1 MTSLDGVKSS
11 RTVAYPSFSHAL
23 TLLKL
28 LKLAL
33 VSANGPLVGRPTQGK
48 DLGTKVSLF
57 SSRRAIKIRKITAG
71 TVMVGRVT
79 KTCPK
84 SFTIPCILIKA
95 FKNEDTSLVIHNECG
110 RRKIHREAE
119 KRTKVQRRG
128 LVTRSVA
135 E

>member
-1 MTSLDGVKSS
+1 VTSLNGVKSS

-48 DLGTKVSLF
+48 DLGTRVSLF
-57 SSRRAIKIRKITAG
+57 SSRRAAKTRKITAG

-79 KTCPK
+79 KTCPR
-84 SFTIPCILIKA
+84 SFTIPCILIRA
-95 FKNEDTSLVIHNECG
+95 FEDEDTSVVIHVECG
-110 RRKIHREAE
+110 KGKIHREDE
-119 KRTKVQRRG
+119 KRTKVQRCG

-135 E
+135 K